1 MSAIF
6 VLIGASVIVA
16 SCFLI
21 AFIWAV
27 RQGQYDDT
35 VTPSL
40 RILPDDAGVESP
52 GSKAVHR
59 QGDKAHGA

>member
-1 MSAIF
+1 VSAIF

-16 SCFLI
+16 GCFLL

-27 RQGQYDDT
+27 RQGQFDDA

-40 RILPDDAGVESP
+40 RILPEDAIRGVRKKED
-52 GSKAVHR
+52 HR
-59 QGDKAHGA
+59 QGE

>member
-27 RQGQYDDT
+27 RRGQFDDT

-40 RILPDDAGVESP
+40 RILPDDPGVIGP
-52 GSKAVHR
+52 KPADHR
-59 QGDKAHGA
+59 QGEKAHGA